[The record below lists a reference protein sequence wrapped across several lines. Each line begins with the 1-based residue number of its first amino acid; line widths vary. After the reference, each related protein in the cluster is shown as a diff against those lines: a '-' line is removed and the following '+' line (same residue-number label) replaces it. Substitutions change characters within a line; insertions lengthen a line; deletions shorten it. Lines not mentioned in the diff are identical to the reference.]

1 MNICMHVFIYLLS
14 TDFYVNKNANE
25 TKRNIHETSL
35 MPMSGH
41 MPWLREYNLFIDLC
55 YSI

>member
-1 MNICMHVFIYLLS
+1 MNICMHLFIYLLS

-41 MPWLREYNLFIDLC
+41 MPWLRGYNLFIDLR